1 MVFFSL
7 HVNKTIKSNREIIN
21 GFLDSFEYIK
31 LKIGKEEEEEK
42 RQNKKKK
49 KESIKQETNCSS
61 LQIDIVRINEIKG
74 KPRTVQMKKEKQ
86 HHPIFIY
93 TKRFFFSKHTQNLS
107 HSKTKIQ
114 IEEESF
120 FFFICSSY

>member
-1 MVFFSL
+1 MIFSL
-7 HVNKTIKSNREIIN
+7 QVNKTIKSNREIIN
-21 GFLDSFEYIK
+21 GFLGSFEYIK
-31 LKIGKEEEEEK
+31 LKIGKEEEEEEK

-74 KPRTVQMKKEKQ
+74 KTRTVQMKKKNST
-86 HHPIFIY
+86 ILYLY
-93 TKRFFFSKHTQNLS
+93 TPNAFFPKHTQNLS

-120 FFFICSSY
+120 FFICSSY